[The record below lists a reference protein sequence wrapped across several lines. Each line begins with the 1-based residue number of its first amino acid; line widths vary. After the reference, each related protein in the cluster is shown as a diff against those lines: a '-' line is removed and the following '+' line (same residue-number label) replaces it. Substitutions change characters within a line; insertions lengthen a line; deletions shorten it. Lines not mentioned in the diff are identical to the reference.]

1 MDKYS
6 YFSFCLTPYLL
17 GMPRPERHAILIH
30 DRAPLCSSMVEE
42 QREFA
47 LLNLRKILMATSAF
61 SNEDILLMAGAEI
74 VPDQDPGNPNWRT
87 APISNMPQYTATA
100 AATKEVVAY
109 AAPHRTVEAA
119 PHFLGG
125 SWDDSKIAK
134 ERFKRLA
141 DSPWKVVDLETTG
154 RTPYSVPVRTKDP
167 AAGKLRGRII
177 SATWT
182 NVDGSIES
190 AAWDLDTMDPAERAQ
205 LAKSCLTETFIAHN
219 AAFDL
224 GWLHHLIRDA
234 GLTVTDKMWPKQV
247 LCTLHLSRQLFPENR
262 RELRIAATNPAD
274 HRQDW
279 IKARLLK
286 DRGMENWG
294 NSLEDITYSLNL
306 PWTSDLDKSYQ
317 KPANWVLPAPLSP
330 GHFRYVQDDAILPL
344 VIVHRLAT
352 GDKSLPLDS
361 QKSKGE
367 LILEAANWLNQN
379 VDKLKEIP
387 GVQTYFSVHHGAM
400 RHVVNVA
407 AKGMPYDMRL
417 SEKYKAGMMQK
428 IRLAVDGDPEQ
439 PEKYPGIHDINF
451 PHLAPFKEILKD
463 PQVGLSQELV
473 EAWIRTFKQYDPDV
487 PIPKTN
493 TGEYSLSA
501 KDLRKNRLDKRPS
514 KPVYDL
520 LNIIQKSKQAVKM
533 IDNLDNFVRR
543 AIDRGDLTEAQGRLD
558 RGLARLHPLLGFG
571 PGTDR
576 LSSNDPNAQNFPRDP
591 NFRALVRARPG
602 HKIISADYGQI
613 ELRIAAGL
621 ALRGQAEF
629 NKLLTNDAHKEPT
642 ALGDRAVRQLKRLW
656 STLEQRG
663 LESCETIEGKMM
675 AEEQYWDKALKG
687 KLASFNDGNKSHDGM
702 QDKSYQEIKDERD
715 LRRLMI
721 YAVRIYRKRK
731 EFNTDQYSAL
741 AIAFREGIDPHLFTG
756 LAMAQNS
763 GKDIGG
769 PDPLTV
775 IRTAKAADA
784 TFAKDFKASGKPD
797 TDENGKKIS
806 MTPNADALKSKFK
819 VERNNAKAV
828 NFGLLYGMTAETLH
842 MTGVVTYG
850 SDWSKEEAQ
859 AASDAWFGLYPELGF
874 WQYFTIL
881 RPEWEGE
888 GMVCKVNRRA
898 GSAKVDPKQLRS
910 WRVESLYGRTYVREA
925 FREALNYQDQGTGA
939 HMVFRAFELMPKL
952 VRESLIDQ
960 IHDEILCE
968 ARDEDV
974 DKVLKG
980 LVSAM
985 EKAGKEALGPFH
997 IPVEAE
1003 AEVGEVWLHGDAP
1016 TIPLDPD
1023 VEWTNSQIGEMAI
1036 PEEQEETLDPTMGAM

>member
-1 MDKYS
+1 M
-6 YFSFCLTPYLL
+6 
-17 GMPRPERHAILIH
+17 
-30 DRAPLCSSMVEE
+30 
-42 QREFA
+42 
-47 LLNLRKILMATSAF
+47 LMASAEVDAD
-61 SNEDILLMAGAEI
+61 S
-74 VPDQDPGNPNWRT
+74 DPGNGNWRT
-87 APISNMPQYTATA
+87 APVNNLPTPPASRARASA
-100 AATKEVVAY
+100 AAPAGADFAIPSRIVD
-109 AAPHRTVEAA
+109 AA

-125 SWDDSKIAK
+125 SWDDSKVAK
-134 ERFKRLA
+134 DRFKRLA
-141 DSPWKVVDLETTG
+141 DSPWKVVDMETTG
-154 RTPYSVPVRTKDP
+154 RTPYSAPVRTKDP
-167 AAGKLRGRII
+167 AAGRLRPRIV

-182 NVDGSIES
+182 NADGTIES
-190 AAWDLDTMDPAERAQ
+190 AAWDLDTMDAGERGQ
-205 LAKSCLTETFIAHN
+205 LAKACLTETFIAHN

-224 GWLHHLIRDA
+224 AWLHHQIRDA

-262 RELRIAATNPAD
+262 RELRIAACNASD
-274 HRQDW
+274 HRSEW

-294 NSLEDITYSLNL
+294 NSLVDITYSLNL
-306 PWTSDLDKSYQ
+306 PWTDDLDKSYQ
-317 KPANWVLPAPLSP
+317 KPANWVLNAPLSP

-344 VIVHRLAT
+344 VMVHRLAT
-352 GDKSLPLDS
+352 GQKALPLNS
-361 QKSKGE
+361 VKTKAE
-367 LILEAANWLNQN
+367 LIIEAATWLSAN
-379 VDKLKEIP
+379 VDKLKDIESMK
-387 GVQTYFSVHHGAM
+387 TYFNVHHSAM
-400 RHVVNVA
+400 RHVVNVS

-417 SEKYKAGMMQK
+417 SEKYKAGMVQK
-428 IRLAVDGDPEQ
+428 ILLAVDGDPNQ
-439 PEKYPGIHDINF
+439 PEKYPGINDINY
-451 PHLAPFKEILKD
+451 PHLAPLKDMLRD
-463 PQVGLSQELV
+463 PQVGLNQELI
-473 EAWIRTFKQYDPDV
+473 EAWIRTFKQYDPQV
-487 PIPKTN
+487 RIPKTG

-501 KDLRKNRLDKRPS
+501 KDLRKNRLDKTDA

-520 LNIIQKSKQAVKM
+520 LNVIQKSKQATKM

-543 AIDRGDLTEAQGRLD
+543 AIDKGNFTEAQGKLD

-591 NFRALVRARPG
+591 NFRALVRAKPG

-629 NKLLTNDAHKEPT
+629 NKMLKDPNHEEPT
-642 ALGDRAVRQLKRLW
+642 EIGKRSMRQLKRLW
-656 STLEQRG
+656 SVLE
-663 LESCETIEGKMM
+663 TEGVPAADRVEGRMM
-675 AEEQYWDKALKG
+675 EEEKYWDGALKN
-687 KLASFNDGNKSHDGM
+687 KLSSFNGD
-702 QDKSYQEIKDERD
+702 DKSMDKLRDMSYQDIKDERD
-715 LRRLMI
+715 IRRLMI
-721 YAVRIYRKRK
+721 FATRIFRKRQ
-731 EFNTDQYSAL
+731 EFDTDLYSAL

-769 PDPLTV
+769 KDPLSV
-775 IRTAKAADA
+775 IRKAKNDDIA
-784 TFAKDFKASGKPD
+784 FAKDFAASGLPQV
-797 TDENGKKIS
+797 DEKGDKIS
-806 MTPNADALKSKFK
+806 MTPNADSLKKKFK

-828 NFGLLYGMTAETLH
+828 NFGLLYGMTADTLH

-874 WQYFTIL
+874 WQYMTIL
-881 RPEWEGE
+881 TPEWQGQ
-888 GMVCKVNRRA
+888 GQVCKVNRRNGA
-898 GSAKVDPKQLRS
+898 AQAKVDGKELRS
-910 WRVESLYGRTYVREA
+910 WRVESLFGRVYVREA

-939 HMVFRAFELMPKL
+939 HLVYRAFELMPKV

-968 ARDEDV
+968 AKDEDV
-974 DKVLKG
+974 EKVLKG
-980 LVSAM
+980 LVSSM
-985 EKAGKEALGPFH
+985 EKAGKECLGEFN

-1023 VEWTNSQIGEMAI
+1023 VEWSTEQVAAI
-1036 PEEQEETLDPTMGAM
+1036 EAFEELEDNNDPGMGAL